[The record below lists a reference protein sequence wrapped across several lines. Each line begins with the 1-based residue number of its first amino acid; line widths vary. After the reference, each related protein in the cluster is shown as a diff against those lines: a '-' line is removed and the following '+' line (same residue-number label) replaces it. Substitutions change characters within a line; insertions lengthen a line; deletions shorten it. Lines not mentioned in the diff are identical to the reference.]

1 MRDIGRELLLKELA
15 ALRPI
20 LERDGVVHL
29 QLFGSRARGDNRTDS
44 DVDVLIDVD
53 RSRKFSLID
62 MAGVYNRI
70 LDATGLESS
79 VVVRD
84 DAPEEFVDRVLEE
97 AVEVF

>member
-1 MRDIGRELLLKELA
+1 MLKELA